1 MQKEVTPLRQQ
12 IEQAEGEQKKEI
24 QNKIT
29 LADNKVKKY
38 REDFLK
44 NNSDI
49 FFSKIVKATT
59 EIEIPESPLDST
71 GNPDKTFPYRYYK
84 KHFWDNIDSLIL
96 LQQ

>member
-1 MQKEVTPLRQQ
+1 MK
-12 IEQAEGEQKKEI
+12 
-24 QNKIT
+24 
-29 LADNKVKKY
+29 
-38 REDFLK
+38 DFLE

-84 KHFWDNIDSLIL
+84 KHFLG
-96 LQQ
+96 